1 MNGIIIN
8 PHTESVLAVVLDQED
23 VLSHLRQ
30 LIGCRKVQVII
41 PNQGMTMYADEEALF
56 MQQPGFTFTTWVP
69 GTDKKHSQVIAMI
82 GIAIVLGPPDG
93 EGNDTAALCTPATVQ
108 ALVQWDP

>member
-8 PHTESVLAVVLDQED
+8 PHTQSVLAVVLNQED

-30 LIGCRKVQVII
+30 LIGCRYVTVII
-41 PNQGMTMYADEEALF
+41 PNQGMTIYADEEALF

-69 GTDKKHSQVIAMI
+69 GTDKTRSQAIAVI
-82 GIAIVLGPPDG
+82 GIAIILGPPDN
-93 EGNDTAALCTPATVQ
+93 EGNDTAALCTPSTVQ

>member
-30 LIGCRKVQVII
+30 LIGCRYVTVII

-56 MQQPGFTFTTWVP
+56 KQQPGFTFTTWVP
-69 GTDKKHSQVIAMI
+69 GTDFSQAIAVI
-82 GIAIVLGPPDG
+82 GIAIIVGPPDN
-93 EGNDTAALCTPATVQ
+93 EGNDTDALCTPSTVQ